1 MTTYMHNTTRVDA
14 RLKDAQ
20 YAAHKAIWRHERLKM
35 MCAGAAAG
43 YIAGV
48 LLWRIVP
55 AEVAAVLLVM
65 CPLLGLGLAAVP
77 MFLNGWWKK

>member
-1 MTTYMHNTTRVDA
+1 
-14 RLKDAQ
+14 
-20 YAAHKAIWRHERLKM
+20 M